1 MPRRSELQPHHT
13 RAGKI
18 LRGLGSITKTVVRDV
33 GRVAKDVVTL
43 KPKKALHDAVD
54 TFKDVVGTTVVGLGQ
69 AATGIKYKLKKE
81 YQAPVSETL
90 ARGSRLSDEDVTDL
104 KARGFKSVVNLCLE
118 NDDDTER
125 CNKAGLNSAHIP
137 VIDGGEPTVKQMK
150 DFLDFVSK
158 PENQPAYVHCEAGK
172 GRTGVAVACYR
183 MAVEHWPLEK
193 ALSEAKNMGLHM
205 PNEVHFLERFARK
218 LKNGKVDGYTAE

>member
-90 ARGSRLSDEDVTDL
+90 AGRL
-104 KARGFKSVVNLCLE
+104 
-118 NDDDTER
+118 
-125 CNKAGLNSAHIP
+125 
-137 VIDGGEPTVKQMK
+137 
-150 DFLDFVSK
+150 
-158 PENQPAYVHCEAGK
+158 
-172 GRTGVAVACYR
+172 
-183 MAVEHWPLEK
+183 
-193 ALSEAKNMGLHM
+193 
-205 PNEVHFLERFARK
+205 
-218 LKNGKVDGYTAE
+218 